1 MSLAE
6 FALPSTESRDKQVKK
21 DEFNEIKILINRIQ
35 RERRKN
41 ESSSRKDNQNIL
53 DTNSRGDD
61 FEHVTSHQDLEH
73 LFKIVSHR
81 SDESS
86 SLSTTHNDREEDK
99 QTGKRV
105 RPRTTNSV
113 CSSTIATNS
122 LQWSSHASHAQGLEL
137 FHISPVVAS
146 VIKDHETPS
155 SPPHTRQS
163 NRKQTTHKHMLV
175 SRMSTTSPFE
185 NLDQRIAESK
195 RLLQRH
201 RSSMISK
208 LMEKTVKRPL
218 LHSSNVVSNMLH
230 NQQRNRQ
237 LSFEIRNQRIDDAKA
252 KRSRFRDDEF
262 NRIEETLSLKEQH
275 RLDHLTLKRKEIRQ
289 SILIT
294 TIKLVAAIHLW
305 FRDTP
310 AIIAEFRYMKSLNDA
325 ARIIQHKWKKEMFLR
340 RAMEARK

>member
-21 DEFNEIKILINRIQ
+21 DDFNEIKILINRIQ

-41 ESSSRKDNQNIL
+41 ESSSRKDNYNYL
-53 DTNSRGDD
+53 DVNPHGND
-61 FEHVTSHQDLEH
+61 FENVTSHQDLEQ
-73 LFKIVSHR
+73 LFKIASQR
-81 SDESS
+81 LDESS
-86 SLSTTHNDREEDK
+86 SVSSTHNYSEEDK
-99 QTGKRV
+99 QMGKRV
-105 RPRTTNSV
+105 RPWTTNSV

-122 LQWSSHASHAQGLEL
+122 LQWSSHAQGLEL
-137 FHISPVVAS
+137 FHISPVMAS
-146 VIKDHETPS
+146 VIKDHEAPS
-155 SPPHTRQS
+155 SPLYTRQS
-163 NRKQTTHKHMLV
+163 NRKQTTQKHKIV
-175 SRMSTTSPFE
+175 SRMSTISAFE

-218 LHSSNVVSNMLH
+218 LNSSDVVSNMLH

-237 LSFEIRNQRIDDAKA
+237 LSFEIRNQRIDDAKL
-252 KRSRFRDDEF
+252 KRSSFRDDELK
-262 NRIEETLSLKEQH
+262 RIEETLRRKEQH
-275 RLDHLTLKRKEIRQ
+275 RLDHLTLKRKETRQ
-289 SILIT
+289 SMLIT

-310 AIIAEFRYMKSLNDA
+310 VIIAKFRHMKSLNDA
-325 ARIIQHKWKKEMFLR
+325 ARIIQYKWKKEMFLR